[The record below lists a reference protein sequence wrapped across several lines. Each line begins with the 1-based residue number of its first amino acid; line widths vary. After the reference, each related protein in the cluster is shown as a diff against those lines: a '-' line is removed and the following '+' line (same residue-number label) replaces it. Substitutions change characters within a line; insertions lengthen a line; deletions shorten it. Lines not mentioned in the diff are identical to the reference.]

1 MQLLRFLQQAYW
13 SDAVHGRMYAAVS
26 SPHTLCFQTL
36 PDHWR
41 MIGRFGRARVEGSRN
56 MLRSGD
62 FEDFDTMI
70 AEGWKH
76 EQTAI
81 DGVRAT
87 AELYPR
93 AHKGTYSL
101 RLVAAPAAGRD
112 APVAIH
118 ERPVTVISPPVTV
131 YKGQLVYISGWVKV
145 ASPSSGNLEGAIL
158 YDSLSGPAAAL
169 RWRQVADWRK
179 FELVR
184 EVTEST
190 ELTVTMALT
199 GLGEIRFDDLEIIP
213 LDVESGPTARSV
225 KNTPGAG
232 RTNPFDFLKR
242 LPGFRGKTD
251 PE

>member
-1 MQLLRFLQQAYW
+1 MQLLRILQEAYW
-13 SDAVHGRMYAAVS
+13 GDAVHGRMYAAVS

-62 FEDFDTMI
+62 FEDFDTLV

-93 AHKGTYSL
+93 AHKGSYSL
-101 RLVAAPAAGRD
+101 RLVAAPDTGRD
-112 APVAIH
+112 APVVFH

-131 YKGQLVYISGWVKV
+131 YKGQLVYIGGWVKV
-145 ASPSSGNLEGAIL
+145 ASPSTANLDGAIL
-158 YDSLSGPAAAL
+158 YDSLLGPAAAL

-184 EVTEST
+184 EVTETT
-190 ELTVTMALT
+190 ELTLTMALT

-213 LDVESGPTARSV
+213 LDVESSPTARSV
-225 KNTPGAG
+225 KNTPASG
-232 RTNPFDFLKR
+232 RSNPFDFLKR
-242 LPGFRGKTD
+242 LPGFRGKND